1 MKADGTG
8 GACSIWGDENCINN
22 LNGKPRNDETVWT
35 RNHIWED
42 NINMEL
48 KQA

>member
-1 MKADGTG
+1 MKDDGIA
-8 GACSIWGDENCINN
+8 GACSIWGDERCIYNS
-22 LNGKPRNDETVWT
+22 NGKPPNYETLWT